1 MINHMEHEPECR
13 APCVCPDEN
22 SLFPKKQKLVMPAL
36 CRGEGLRRGGVKDGR
51 DRRGGGGGLR
61 RGGIEEGRN

>member
-1 MINHMEHEPECR
+1 MIRDHHAKQRMIDHMELEPESL
-13 APCVCPDEN
+13 APCVLLLEN

-51 DRRGGGGGLR
+51 DRGGGGG
-61 RGGIEEGRN
+61 G